1 MKHIVSFSG
10 GKDSTAMLL
19 KMLEDGWYIDEII
32 FADTGKDFPQMIEH
46 INLVDKYI
54 QEKYNM
60 KITRIKAEKSFDY
73 YMFEHEKTKGKNK
86 GKKGYGWATMLCR
99 WCTSNLKNRVID
111 NYLKRYKEEGY
122 TEYIGIAYDEPKR
135 IKDKRY
141 PLVEYEM
148 TEADCL
154 QYCYEKG
161 FNWGGLYEHFDR
173 VSCWCCPL
181 KNLKEL
187 KILYTHYPELW
198 QKLKEMDEKSYN
210 QFRADYSVKALEEKF
225 KLDEYFNENYFGKEE
240 MDNLRKFKK

>member
-32 FADTGKDFPQMIEH
+32 FADTGKDFPDMIKH
-46 INLVDKYI
+46 IEKVKKYI
-54 QEKYNM
+54 KEKYNM
-60 KITRIKAEKSFDY
+60 EIITLKANKSFDY
-73 YMFEHEKTKGKNK
+73 YMFDHVKTKGKNK
-86 GKKGYGWATMLCR
+86 GKKGYGWATMRCR
-99 WCTSNLKNRVID
+99 WCTSNLKNKVID
-111 NYLKRYKEEGY
+111 DYLKKYKNEGY

-154 QYCYEKG
+154 QYCYDKG
-161 FNWGGLYEHFDR
+161 FDWNGLYEHFDR

-181 KNLKEL
+181 KNIKEL
-187 KILYTHYPELW
+187 KILYKYYPDLW
-198 QKLKEMDEKSYN
+198 KKLKEMDEKSYN
-210 QFRADYSVKALEEKF
+210 QFRADYSVKGLEEKF
-225 KLDEYFNENYFGKEE
+225 RLDEYFNENYFGKEE
-240 MDNLRKFKK
+240 MDNFTKKG

>member
-19 KMLEDGWYIDEII
+19 KMLEDGWTIDEIV
-32 FADTGKDFPQMIEH
+32 FADTGKDFPQMLKH
-46 INLVDKYI
+46 IDKVDKYI
-54 QEKYNM
+54 QDKYGM
-60 KITRIKAEKSFDY
+60 KITRIKSEKSFDY
-73 YMFEHEKTKGKNK
+73 YMFEHEKTRGKNK
-86 GKKGYGWATMLCR
+86 SKKGYGWATMFCR

-135 IKDKRY
+135 IKNKRY

-148 TEADCL
+148 TETDCL

-161 FNWGGLYEHFDR
+161 FNWDGLYEHFDR

-187 KILYTHYPELW
+187 KILYTYYPDLW
-198 QKLKEMDEKSYN
+198 EQLKDMDKRSYN
-210 QFRADYSVKALEEKF
+210 KFRSDYSVEELEKKF
-225 KLDEYFNENYFGKEE
+225 KENYNEN
-240 MDNLRKFKK
+240 